1 MGLRRKLIRRI
12 MSRSS
17 FLCHYWPNRPVDT
30 KRTPETQMEV
40 ISRKTQAGET
50 GTRATMVAKSVTQ
63 KERRRSSKGSRVQ

>member
-50 GTRATMVAKSVTQ
+50 GRATMVAKSVKQ